1 MGKAVKLFKGDL
13 RAARLPPPAHLNP
26 QAKAHWDEVLALL
39 GPDRAFGAEDT
50 DALAL
55 YCDFYARWV
64 KARESI
70 DSMGLVV
77 KGGDGKPVQNP
88 FIAIADQCAVQM
100 KSLLGELIMTPS
112 SRRRLGML
120 QEQKIS
126 REDISRISVEVPH
139 GHSRS

>member
-1 MGKAVKLFKGDL
+1 MGKAIKLFKDGPG
-13 RAARLPPPAHLNP
+13 ATRLLPPAHLNP
-26 QAKAHWDEVLALL
+26 QAKQHWDEVLNLL
-39 GPDRAFGAEDT
+39 GPNRAFSAEDA

-70 DSMGLVV
+70 DSMGLIV
-77 KGGDGKPVQNP
+77 KGSDGKPVQNP

-120 QEQKIS
+120 QERQVS
-126 REDISRISVEVPH
+126 CEDISRIHIKVPH
-139 GHSRS
+139 DRSRR